1 MMKINTLLN
10 ANHKDL
16 QIIIDNMFNL
26 YKSGI
31 PIFNSFELMEELP
44 LTKEYKKSIKGIK
57 EELKKG
63 EGLYYAFSKHDRLYP
78 KFFLSM
84 LKVGE
89 ETGRLGDVLKGLD
102 LYYKKV
108 NLMKRRLKSSLTY
121 PAILVFAS
129 LFLVVFFG
137 VFVIPTFQ
145 DIFVSME
152 KEVPKVI
159 EFFILVKRFIDK
171 SPFLALI
178 FFSFWG
184 VIIPS
189 IVILYNKERLMMII
203 YKIPLIRRFREYVSI
218 VLLSIII
225 KSGISLSTGLEH
237 CIDVDVLGGIKEQ
250 FRVINSDILEGKSLT
265 LALENTSG
273 FTTYT
278 LAHIK
283 LGEECGNLE
292 SILSTLEEE
301 LFDRLNLELNRIL
314 ELIQPIT
321 IVFIGGLVLS
331 FILIVILPVFEG
343 LTG

>member
-1 MMKINTLLN
+1 MKINTLLN
-10 ANHKDL
+10 VRYKDL

-44 LTKEYKKSIKGIK
+44 LSKEYKGSIKGIK
-57 EELKKG
+57 EELNKG
-63 EGLYYAFSKHDRLYP
+63 ESLHYAFAQYDRLYP

-121 PAILVFAS
+121 PAILVLAS

-137 VFVIPTFQ
+137 LFVIPTFQ
-145 DIFVSME
+145 DIFISME

-159 EFFILVKRFIDK
+159 EIFIRIKIFIDK
-171 SPFLALI
+171 SPFVSVI
-178 FFSFWG
+178 FLCFWG

-189 IVILYNKERLMMII
+189 IIIFYNKERVMTII
-203 YKIPLIRRFREYVSI
+203 YKVPLIKRFREYVSI

-225 KSGISLSTGLEH
+225 KSGISLSTGLEQ
-237 CIDVDVLGGIKEQ
+237 CMDIDLLGGVKEQ
-250 FRVINSDILEGKSLT
+250 FSNVNLLILEGKALNV
-265 LALENTSG
+265 ALEKTSG
-273 FTTYT
+273 FSKYT

-292 SILSTLEEE
+292 GILNNLEKE
-301 LFDRLNLELNRIL
+301 LFDKLNLELNRIL

-321 IVFIGGLVLS
+321 IVFIGGLVMS

-343 LTG
+343 LIG